1 VDIIVTDLT
10 RFSKDDIVCIA
21 GIDMKSKQ
29 CIRPLPYIKKAA
41 CKKLKI
47 LPGAILEGKFTKPKS
62 IDKPH
67 TEDMHYEGLSFK
79 GPCSSEE
86 FDSVL
91 EASTYPSINDGFEDK
106 VPVGTK
112 VIPPDHPPA
121 RSIITLRLKP
131 NQIEIVRNA
140 FDSKSLRL
148 NIKDNDGRGYYYLS
162 ITDLGFHN
170 LAVSKHKDLDYT
182 DELNK
187 FISSQKKIYLRI
199 GLGRRYKNPSDGRD
213 GFWIQVN
220 GIYTFPDFMTE
231 VRTYDSNALK
241 KTR

>member
-1 VDIIVTDLT
+1 MEIIVTDLT
-10 RFSKDDIVCIA
+10 RFSNDDIVCIA
-21 GIDMKSKQ
+21 GIDKKSTQ
-29 CIRPLPYIKKAA
+29 CIRPLPYINMAA

-62 IDKPH
+62 IEMPH

-79 GPCSSEE
+79 GPCTSDE
-86 FDSVL
+86 FESVL
-91 EASTYPSINDGFEDK
+91 KATTYSSVNEGFDGI
-106 VPVGTK
+106 VPAGIK
-112 VIPPDHPPA
+112 VIPHDAPPS

-148 NIKDNDGRGYYYLS
+148 HINDNDGRKYYYLS

-170 LAVSKHKDLDYT
+170 LAVLKYKDLKYT
-182 DELNK
+182 DKLNK
-187 FISSQKKIYLRI
+187 FISNQKKVYLRI
-199 GLGRRYKNPSDGRD
+199 GLGRRHKAPDGRD

-220 GIYTFPDFMTE
+220 GIYTFPEFLTE
-231 VRTYDSNALK
+231 VRTYDENALK
-241 KTR
+241 KT